1 MPPRPPLASRNV
13 VSNLISRLHKS
24 HCGCPICAT
33 TSSNSPTDIFNAA
46 SAIRSGGRSKVLQ
59 RGYATPVDS
68 GVGGQPLGDYAFEVA
83 ASNLRFGEG
92 VTREV
97 GMDFANLK
105 ARKVGVWTDK
115 TVAQLLPMQMALESL
130 EANGVPY
137 EVYDRTRVEPN
148 QDSWEDAITFAR
160 KNDFSHFLA
169 VGGGSVIDTCKVANL
184 FTCYPDADLF
194 DFVNA
199 PVGKGLPIAKS
210 LRPLIAVP
218 TTAGTGSETTG
229 TAIMDVPKIRAKTGI
244 ANRAMRPLLGI
255 VDPLNTDSCPRE
267 VHISSGL
274 DVLFHALESWTAINY
289 TDRVPRPTNPLL
301 RPAYQGRNPVSD
313 VFSEW
318 ALRQTVKYLPRV
330 AKDGGDKEAK
340 SSMLLA
346 STFAGIGFGN
356 AGVHLCHG
364 MSYPISGLNYQKGRY
379 QHPGYEVDHPIVPHG
394 ISVALT
400 GPAVFQ
406 FTAPSSPDRHRAAA
420 NIFEDLAPDHVKDH
434 IDTSRVPDADIGPLL
449 HDRIAR
455 FLIELDVPRG
465 LKKVG
470 YGMGDVNEL
479 VEGTLPQRRVLD
491 LAPGFTGTEGREE
504 LSRILEHAMEF

>member
-1 MPPRPPLASRNV
+1 MPPRPPLVSRQV
-13 VSNLISRLHKS
+13 VQALMQRTHKT
-24 HCGCPICAT
+24 HCGCPVCST
-33 TSSNSPTDIFNAA
+33 VGHSGSDIMAAANAL
-46 SAIRSGGRSKVLQ
+46 RSGGKSRQPVGS
-59 RGYATPVDS
+59 RGYATPVDT
-68 GVGGQPLGDYAFEVA
+68 PTEYAFEVA

-97 GMDFANLK
+97 GMDFANQK
-105 ARKVGVWTDK
+105 ARKVGVFTDK
-115 TVAQLLPMQMALESL
+115 TVGQLLPMKMAIESL
-130 EANGVPY
+130 DANGISY
-137 EVYDRTRVEPN
+137 EIFDRTRVEPN
-148 QDSWEDAITFAR
+148 QESWQDAINFA
-160 KNDFSHFLA
+160 KQHDFSHFLA

-184 FTCYPDADLF
+184 FTCYPDAELL

-199 PVGKGLPIAKS
+199 PVGKGLPIEKT

-229 TAIMDVPKIRAKTGI
+229 TAIFDYSPLSAKTGI

-255 VDPLNTDSCPRE
+255 VDPLNTDSCSRE

-274 DVLFHALESWTAINY
+274 DVLFHALESWTAIPFNE
-289 TDRVPRPTNPLL
+289 RVPRPSNPIL

-330 AKDGGDKEAK
+330 AADGGDSEAK

-364 MSYPISGLNYQKGRY
+364 ISYPISGLNYSKGRY
-379 QHPGYEVDHPIVPHG
+379 QHKGYEVDHPIVPHG

-400 GPAVFQ
+400 GPAVFS
-406 FTAPSSPDRHRAAA
+406 FTAPSAPDRHRQAAA
-420 NIFEDLAPDHVKDH
+420 IFNEFQPDG
-434 IDTSRVPDADIGPLL
+434 IDTNRVSDADVGPLL

-455 FLIELDVPRG
+455 FLVGLDVPRG
-465 LKKVG
+465 LEAIG
-470 YGMGDVNEL
+470 YKSEDNEEL
-479 VEGTLPQRRVLD
+479 VNGTLPQRRVLD
-491 LAPGFTGTEGREE
+491 LAPGFKGNDGREE
-504 LSRILEHAMEF
+504 LSRIIEHAMSF